1 MRWAIRRTIV
11 SEEEVKDPSEEKET
25 PGEKA
30 KKTLPLDDDFEDEE
44 GFDVDEWIGDD
55 DWEEA
60 EESEEEEDIYAP
72 QFVDNGNETISDS
85 KANLMWKKSDSFAE
99 FGYGINWF
107 EANDYIED
115 LNEKKFAGFD
125 DWRLAGFEEAKSLF
139 AFAVSN
145 RDKDDAELHID
156 PLFASGGGHNTWT
169 YEEKPDFQQY
179 AMMFS
184 YVTGNE
190 KWEHKDNEFCH
201 IRAVR
206 DEHKESWEPAWRTE
220 TKKFDG

>member
-1 MRWAIRRTIV
+1 V

-25 PGEKA
+25 PGDEA
-30 KKTLPLDDDFEDEE
+30 KKTSPLDDDFEDDA

-55 DWEEA
+55 D
-60 EESEEEEDIYAP
+60 EEEEPEEELDVP

-85 KANLMWKKSDSFAE
+85 RSSLMWKKSDSFAD

-107 EANDYIED
+107 EANDYIEE

-125 DWRLAGFEEAKSLF
+125 DWRLAGFEESKSLF

-145 RDKDDAELHID
+145 QDKDGAELHID
-156 PLFASGGGHNTWT
+156 PLFAPGGGHNTWT
-169 YEEKPDFQQY
+169 YEEKPDYQQY
-179 AMMFS
+179 AMIFS
-184 YVTGNE
+184 YVTGNDM
-190 KWEHKDNEFCH
+190 WQHKDNEFSH

-206 DEHKESWEPAWRTE
+206 DEQNESWEPEWRSE

>member
-1 MRWAIRRTIV
+1 MP
-11 SEEEVKDPSEEKET
+11 EEEVKDPSDKQEAPEEE
-25 PGEKA
+25 A
-30 KKTLPLDDDFEDEE
+30 KKALPIDDDFEDEA

-55 DWEEA
+55 DWEEI
-60 EESEEEEDIYAP
+60 EEEEEEEIDVP
-72 QFVDNGNETISDS
+72 QLVDNGNGTISDS
-85 KANLMWKKSDSFAE
+85 RSSLMWHKSDSFAE
-99 FGYGINWF
+99 FSYGITWF
-107 EANDYIED
+107 EANDYIEE

-125 DWRLAGFEEAKSLF
+125 DWRLAGFDEAVSLF

-145 RDKDDAELHID
+145 RDKDGAEIHID
-156 PLFASGGGHNTWT
+156 PMFTPGGGHNTWT
-169 YEEKPDFQQY
+169 YEEKPDYQQY

-201 IRAVR
+201 VRAVR
-206 DEHKESWEPAWRTE
+206 DEQKETWEPEWRSE

>member
-1 MRWAIRRTIV
+1 MP
-11 SEEEVKDPSEEKET
+11 EEEVKDPSDKQEAPEKE
-25 PGEKA
+25 A
-30 KKTLPLDDDFEDEE
+30 KKTLPLDDDFEDEA

-55 DWEEA
+55 DWEEI
-60 EESEEEEDIYAP
+60 EEDEEEELDVP
-72 QFVDNGNETISDS
+72 QLVDNGNGTISDS
-85 KANLMWKKSDSFAE
+85 KSSLMWHKSDSFAE
-99 FGYGINWF
+99 FGYGITWF
-107 EANDYIED
+107 EANDYIEE

-125 DWRLAGFEEAKSLF
+125 DWRLAGFDEAVSLF

-145 RDKDDAELHID
+145 RDKDGAEIHID
-156 PLFASGGGHNTWT
+156 PMFTPGGGHNTWT
-169 YEEKPDFQQY
+169 YEEKPDYQQY

-201 IRAVR
+201 VRAVR
-206 DEHKESWEPAWRTE
+206 DEQKETWEPEWRSE

>member
-1 MRWAIRRTIV
+1 V
-11 SEEEVKDPSEEKET
+11 SEEEVKEPSEEKET
-25 PGEKA
+25 PGEEA
-30 KKTLPLDDDFEDEE
+30 KKTLPLGDDFEDDE

-55 DWEEA
+55 DWEEIEE
-60 EESEEEEDIYAP
+60 EESEEEPDVP

-85 KANLMWKKSDSFAE
+85 RSNLMWKKGDSFFD

-125 DWRLAGFEEAKSLF
+125 DWRLAGFEEAKSMF

-145 RDKDDAELHID
+145 QDKDGAEIHID
-156 PLFASGGGHNTWT
+156 PLFMSGGGHSTWT

-201 IRAVR
+201 VRAVR
-206 DEHKESWEPAWRTE
+206 DEQKESWEPDWRSE
-220 TKKFDG
+220 TKKFEG

>member
-1 MRWAIRRTIV
+1 V
-11 SEEEVKDPSEEKET
+11 SEEDVKDPSGIQGAPKKEEAQE
-25 PGEKA
+25 
-30 KKTLPLDDDFEDEE
+30 PLSVDDHFEDEE

-55 DWEEA
+55 TWDETQEEDA
-60 EESEEEEDIYAP
+60 EEEEEDSP

-85 KANLMWKKSDSFAE
+85 RTNLMWKKTDSFAE

-125 DWRLAGFEEAKSLF
+125 DWRLAGFDEAQSLF

-145 RDKDDAELHID
+145 RDKDGAEIHID
-156 PLFASGGGHNTWT
+156 PLFEPGGGHSTWT
-169 YEEKPDFQQY
+169 YEEKPDYQQY
-179 AMMFS
+179 AMLYS

-206 DEHKESWEPAWRTE
+206 DEQKETWEPEWRKD

>member
-1 MRWAIRRTIV
+1 MP
-11 SEEEVKDPSEEKET
+11 EEEVKDPSEEKKI
-25 PGEKA
+25 PGEEA
-30 KKTLPLDDDFEDEE
+30 KKALPLDDDFEDDE

-55 DWEEA
+55 DWEEIK
-60 EESEEEEDIYAP
+60 EDESEEEPDTP
-72 QFVDNGNETISDS
+72 QFVDNGNETVSDS
-85 KANLMWKKSDSFAE
+85 RASLMWKKSDSFFD
-99 FGYGINWF
+99 FGFGINWF
-107 EANDYIED
+107 ESNDYIED

-125 DWRLAGFEEAKSLF
+125 DWRLPGFDEAKSMF

-145 RDKDDAELHID
+145 QDKDGAEIHID
-156 PLFASGGGHNTWT
+156 PLFTSGGGHNTWT

-206 DEHKESWEPAWRTE
+206 DELKETWEPDWRSE

>member
-1 MRWAIRRTIV
+1 VA
-11 SEEEVKDPSEEKET
+11 EEEVKKDPSGKLDTAEEE
-25 PGEKA
+25 A

-55 DWEEA
+55 DWEEI
-60 EESEEEEDIYAP
+60 EEEEEEELDVP

-85 KANLMWKKSDSFAE
+85 KSKLMWKKSDSFDE

-107 EANDYIED
+107 EGNDYIED

-125 DWRLAGFEEAKSLF
+125 DWRLAGYEEAKSLF

-145 RDKDDAELHID
+145 RDKDGAEIHID
-156 PLFASGGGHNTWT
+156 PLFTSGGGHSTWT

-201 IRAVR
+201 VRAVR
-206 DEHKESWEPAWRTE
+206 DEHKESWEPEWRSE
-220 TKKFDG
+220 TKKFEG

>member
-1 MRWAIRRTIV
+1 V
-11 SEEEVKDPSEEKET
+11 PEEEVKDPSEEKKI
-25 PGEKA
+25 PGEEA
-30 KKTLPLDDDFEDEE
+30 KKALPLDDDFEDDE

-55 DWEEA
+55 DWEEIK
-60 EESEEEEDIYAP
+60 EDESEEEPDTP
-72 QFVDNGNETISDS
+72 QFVDNGNETVSDS
-85 KANLMWKKSDSFAE
+85 RASLMWKKSDSFFD
-99 FGYGINWF
+99 FGFGINWF
-107 EANDYIED
+107 ESNDYIED

-125 DWRLAGFEEAKSLF
+125 DWRLPGFDEAKSMF

-145 RDKDDAELHID
+145 QDKDGAEIHID
-156 PLFASGGGHNTWT
+156 PLFTSGGGHSTWT

-206 DEHKESWEPAWRTE
+206 DELKETWEPDWRSE

>member
-1 MRWAIRRTIV
+1 V

-25 PGEKA
+25 PGEEA
-30 KKTLPLDDDFEDEE
+30 KKTSPLDDDFEDDA

-55 DWEEA
+55 DWEEIK
-60 EESEEEEDIYAP
+60 EDEPEEEPDAP

-85 KANLMWKKSDSFAE
+85 RSSLMWKKSDSFAD

-107 EANDYIED
+107 EANDYIEE

-125 DWRLAGFEEAKSLF
+125 DWRLAGFEESKSLF

-145 RDKDDAELHID
+145 QDKDGAELHID

-169 YEEKPDFQQY
+169 YEEKPDYQQY
-179 AMMFS
+179 AMIFS
-184 YVTGNE
+184 YVTGNDM
-190 KWEHKDNEFCH
+190 WQHKDNEFSH

-206 DEHKESWEPAWRTE
+206 DEQNESWEPEWRSE

>member
-1 MRWAIRRTIV
+1 M
-11 SEEEVKDPSEEKET
+11 SEEEVKDPSEEES
-25 PGEKA
+25 PDDEA
-30 KKTLPLDDDFEDEE
+30 KSTLPLDHDFEDDE

-55 DWEEA
+55 DWDEI
-60 EESEEEEDIYAP
+60 EEEEEELPDAP

-85 KANLMWKKSDSFAE
+85 RNNLMWKKSDSFAE

-107 EANDYIED
+107 EANDYIEE

-125 DWRLAGFEEAKSLF
+125 DWRLAGYDESKSLF

-145 RDKDDAELHID
+145 RDKDGAEIHID
-156 PLFASGGGHNTWT
+156 PLFTPGGGHNTWT
-169 YEEKPDFQQY
+169 YEEKPGYQQY
-179 AMMFS
+179 AMIFS
-184 YVTGNE
+184 YITGNDM
-190 KWEHKDNEFCH
+190 WEQKDNEFCH

-206 DEHKESWEPAWRTE
+206 DEQKESWEPDWRRD

>member
-1 MRWAIRRTIV
+1 V

-25 PGEKA
+25 PGDEA
-30 KKTLPLDDDFEDEE
+30 KKTSPLDDDFEDDA

-55 DWEEA
+55 D
-60 EESEEEEDIYAP
+60 EEEEPEEELDVP

-85 KANLMWKKSDSFAE
+85 RSSLMWKKSDSFAD

-107 EANDYIED
+107 EANDYIEE

-125 DWRLAGFEEAKSLF
+125 DWRLAGFEESKSLF

-145 RDKDDAELHID
+145 QDKDGAELHID

-169 YEEKPDFQQY
+169 YEEKPDYQQY
-179 AMMFS
+179 AMIFS
-184 YVTGNE
+184 YVTGNDM
-190 KWEHKDNEFCH
+190 WQHKDNEFSH

-206 DEHKESWEPAWRTE
+206 DEQKGSWEPDWRSE